1 MDNAFTMD
9 YACEKLKED
18 QKAFNPEIEYISN
31 KVKEAER
38 HKETSCEPSYDG
50 TTLLGHLDVPPCNT
64 PDAGKTLADEVASVL
79 NAIGGYRVIAG
90 GMSPEL
96 DNVLKL
102 LEHALARYQSSFSK
116 QSGNPPGGL
125 AVM

>member
-1 MDNAFTMD
+1 MGNAFTMD
-9 YACEKLKED
+9 YACDKLKED

-50 TTLLGHLDVPPCNT
+50 TTLLGHLDAPPCNT

-79 NAIGGYRVIAG
+79 NSISCAIFGVPTSTASYR
-90 GMSPEL
+90 
-96 DNVLKL
+96 
-102 LEHALARYQSSFSK
+102 R
-116 QSGNPPGGL
+116 SGRWDYDGSR
-125 AVM
+125 